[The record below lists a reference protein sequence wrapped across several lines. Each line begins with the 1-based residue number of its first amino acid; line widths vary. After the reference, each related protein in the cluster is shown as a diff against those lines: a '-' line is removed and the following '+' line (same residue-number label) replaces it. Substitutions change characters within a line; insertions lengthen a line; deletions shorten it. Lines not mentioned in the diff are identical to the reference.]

1 MCNIKSDYYLTEG
14 WSPEFLTSLFILV
27 LPLTSNKRTPTLT
40 HAYVHTHIHTHTH
53 THIHTHAYTRTQART
68 HKPLHTDYDLSA
80 QVPKVTLGLGGGVE
94 VRVPEGEVEEEEV
107 AGGE

>member
-1 MCNIKSDYYLTEG
+1 M
-14 WSPEFLTSLFILV
+14 
-27 LPLTSNKRTPTLT
+27 T
-40 HAYVHTHIHTHTH
+40 HS
-53 THIHTHAYTRTQART
+53 
-68 HKPLHTDYDLSA
+68 PLHVHPLPPTHNTLYRDYDLSA

>member
-1 MCNIKSDYYLTEG
+1 M
-14 WSPEFLTSLFILV
+14 TSLFILV

-40 HAYVHTHIHTHTH
+40 HAYVHIHTHTH
-53 THIHTHAYTRTQART
+53 THIHTHAYTRTQAST